1 MSTTAEVARRAITL
15 VDDDPSALDGLVRAA
30 RSWRYECQSAQSAEQ
45 ALALLERSP
54 TPIVV
59 TDLRLPGRGG
69 VWLVHEIQRRWPH
82 VSIIVLTAGSDTEAV
97 SQCLS
102 AGAHHYFLKP
112 IQLDEFRHV
121 LEATSRALGLERARE
136 EYRRCLER
144 TVRRRTRQV
153 RRTFLSA
160 INSLVRTLE
169 ARDPYTCGHSL
180 RVRDYVLAL
189 ADVLA
194 WDWPTRRQLS
204 LVARLHDIGK
214 VGLPE
219 AILNKPDVLTEEER
233 GVIREHPVIGE
244 RILAPIIRSKAVRAG
259 IRGHHERFDGNG
271 YPDGLAGEEIP
282 LLARVVAVV
291 DCFDALT
298 SARAYRAAL
307 PKPKALELLRAGAG
321 SHFDPAILMPFIE
334 RVATQLKTERCHV
347 LGGTP

>member
-1 MSTTAEVARRAITL
+1 MRTTAEAARRAITL
-15 VDDDPSALDGLVRAA
+15 VDDDPSALDELVRAA
-30 RSWRYECQSAQSAEQ
+30 RSWRYECQSAPSAEQ
-45 ALALLERSP
+45 AATLLERNL

-59 TDLRLPGRGG
+59 TDLQLPGRGG
-69 VWLVHEIQRRWPH
+69 VWLVQEIQRRWPD
-82 VSIIVLTAGSDTEAV
+82 VSVIVLTGGSDAAAV

-121 LEATSRALGLERARE
+121 LEATSRSLRRERARE
-136 EYRRCLER
+136 QYRRRLEH

-194 WDWPTRRQLS
+194 WDGATRRQLS

-233 GVIREHPVIGE
+233 AVIREHPLIGE
-244 RILAPIIRSKAVRAG
+244 RILAPIIRNQAVRAG

-271 YPDGLAGEEIP
+271 YPDGLAGEQIP

-307 PKPKALELLRAGAG
+307 ARPKALELLRAGAG
-321 SHFDPAILMPFIE
+321 SHFDPAILLPFIDH
-334 RVATQLKTERCHV
+334 VARNV
-347 LGGTP
+347 